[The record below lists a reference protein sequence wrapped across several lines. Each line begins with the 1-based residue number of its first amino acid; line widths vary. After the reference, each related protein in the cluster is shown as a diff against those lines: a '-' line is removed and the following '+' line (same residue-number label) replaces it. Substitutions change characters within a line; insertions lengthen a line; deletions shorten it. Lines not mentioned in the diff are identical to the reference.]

1 MYKIIMHHEI
11 HFSPRSISMF
21 KGTKLYS
28 IFANKC
34 PKCQT
39 GSFFKTN
46 NPYNFKKF
54 DKLNDKCEYCKESFT
69 REPGFYI
76 GSMYVSY
83 ALSVALMVV
92 FFVGFVLIL
101 DLDMYYVLTGL
112 VVSYVILIPVMFR
125 LARLIW
131 INIFVK
137 YDPEKRRL
145 AKQEKEV
152 RAGI

>member
-1 MYKIIMHHEI
+1 
-11 HFSPRSISMF
+11 MF

-28 IFANKC
+28 IFSNKC

-46 NPYNFKKF
+46 NPYNLKKF
-54 DKLNDKCEYCKESFT
+54 DKLNEECEYCEESFT

-101 DLDMYYVLTGL
+101 GLEMEYVLVAL
-112 VVSYVILIPVMFR
+112 VVAYVVLIPVMFR

-137 YDPEKRRL
+137 YDPEKGEMARERKL
-145 AKQEKEV
+145 RIKN
-152 RAGI
+152 

>member
-1 MYKIIMHHEI
+1 
-11 HFSPRSISMF
+11 MF

-28 IFANKC
+28 IFSNKC

-46 NPYNFKKF
+46 NPYNLKKF
-54 DKLNDKCEYCKESFT
+54 DKLNEECAYCEESFT

-101 DLDMYYVLTGL
+101 GLEMEYVLIGL
-112 VVSYVILIPVMFR
+112 VVAYVLLIPVMFR

-137 YDPEKRRL
+137 YDPEKRKMAEGKKLRI
-145 AKQEKEV
+145 E
-152 RAGI
+152 

>member
-1 MYKIIMHHEI
+1 ML
-11 HFSPRSISMF
+11 
-21 KGTKLYS
+21 KGTKIYS
-28 IFANKC
+28 IFTNTC

-54 DKLNDKCEYCKESFT
+54 DKLNDKCEYCQESFT

-83 ALSVALMVV
+83 ALSFALMVF

-101 DLDMYYVLTGL
+101 DWEMNYVLIGL
-112 VVSYVILIPVMFR
+112 VASYVILIPVMFR
-125 LARLIW
+125 TARLIW

-137 YDPEKRRL
+137 YDPEKGKISREL
-145 AKQEKEV
+145 KESK
-152 RAGI
+152 RAL

>member
-1 MYKIIMHHEI
+1 
-11 HFSPRSISMF
+11 MF

-28 IFANKC
+28 IFTNTC

-39 GSFFKTN
+39 GRFFQTN
-46 NPYNFKKF
+46 NPYNLKKF
-54 DKLNDKCEYCKESFT
+54 DKLNEKCEYCKESFT

-83 ALSVALMVV
+83 ALSVGLMVA

-112 VVSYVILIPVMFR
+112 VISYVILIPVMFR

-137 YDPEKRRL
+137 YDPEKGRV
-145 AKQEKEV
+145 AKEEKKTV
-152 RAGI
+152 IGK

>member
-1 MYKIIMHHEI
+1 
-11 HFSPRSISMF
+11 MF

-28 IFANKC
+28 IFTNTC

-39 GSFFKTN
+39 GQFFKTN
-46 NPYNFKKF
+46 NPYNLKKF
-54 DKLNDKCEYCKESFT
+54 DKVHDACAYCKESFT

-83 ALSVALMVV
+83 ALSVALMVTV
-92 FFVGFVLIL
+92 FIGFVIIL
-101 DLDMYYVLTGL
+101 DYDMNYVLGGL
-112 VVSYVILIPVMFR
+112 LISYIILIPVMFR

-137 YDPEKRRL
+137 YDPDKAKL
-145 AKQEKEV
+145 ARGLKESGKV
-152 RAGI
+152 DE

>member
-1 MYKIIMHHEI
+1 
-11 HFSPRSISMF
+11 MF

-39 GSFFKTN
+39 GNFFRTN
-46 NPYNFKKF
+46 NPYQLKQF
-54 DKLNDKCEYCKESFT
+54 DKLNERCEYCQESFT

-101 DLDMYYVLTGL
+101 DLDMYYVLTAL
-112 VVSYVILIPVMFR
+112 VASYIILIPVMFR

-131 INIFVK
+131 VNIFVK
-137 YDPEKRRL
+137 YDPVKGEL
-145 AKQEKEV
+145 AQEAKKSGG
-152 RAGI
+152 RH

>member
-1 MYKIIMHHEI
+1 ML
-11 HFSPRSISMF
+11 

-28 IFANKC
+28 IFTNTC

-39 GSFFKTN
+39 GRFFKTN
-46 NPYNFKKF
+46 NPYNLKKF
-54 DKLNDKCEYCKESFT
+54 DKINERCRYCDESFT

-83 ALSVALMVV
+83 ALSVILMII

-101 DLDMYYVLTGL
+101 DFDYEYVLLGL
-112 VVSYVILIPVMFR
+112 LIAYALLIPVMFR
-125 LARLIW
+125 TARLIW

-137 YDPEKRRL
+137 YDREKARE
-145 AKQEKEV
+145 AKSIKQKQN
-152 RAGI
+152 

>member
-1 MYKIIMHHEI
+1 
-11 HFSPRSISMF
+11 MF

-28 IFANKC
+28 IFTNTC

-39 GSFFKTN
+39 GRFFQTN
-46 NPYNFKKF
+46 NPYNLKKF

-83 ALSVALMVV
+83 ALSVGLMVA

-112 VVSYVILIPVMFR
+112 VISYVILIPVMFR

-137 YDPEKRRL
+137 YDPEKGMV
-145 AKQEKEV
+145 AKEEKKTV
-152 RAGI
+152 TGK